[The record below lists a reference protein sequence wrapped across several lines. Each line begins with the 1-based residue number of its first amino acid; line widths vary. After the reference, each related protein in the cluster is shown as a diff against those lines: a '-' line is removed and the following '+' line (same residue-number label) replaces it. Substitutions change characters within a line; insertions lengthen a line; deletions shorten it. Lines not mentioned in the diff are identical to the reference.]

1 MTGAAVLAWTALLS
15 DDPGVQLRDFISTSL
30 VIGGPPATATW
41 LIVRRAAAEA
51 VGRDTPARLLA
62 LATAGLRGGHA
73 AWGAAMRAE
82 LASIDRRDERRR
94 FAVGRAWTAL
104 RTGWTRTGLL
114 VAATVGAGLAATT
127 LFSSRASLA
136 GDRTGSLFH
145 VLVVVTPVVLLAV
158 AFGVGFVGASF
169 RSGLEIGL
177 LAMLGALVGIVAVA
191 MPEGARWAETAG
203 VFMLDG
209 DAPVVALTGR
219 AGALDALQ
227 STLIFGSITWP
238 AGPVIGAALGA
249 ALRRRR
255 RAPAEQYHRKSW
267 SRAGSC
273 TWTWTRSSPPSSS

>member
-1 MTGAAVLAWTALLS
+1 MTGAAVLAWTALLAD

-30 VIGGPPATATW
+30 IIGGFRPRRRGSSSGVPRPRRSVAT
-41 LIVRRAAAEA
+41 
-51 VGRDTPARLLA
+51 P
-62 LATAGLRGGHA
+62 LRGSSHSRPPLL
-73 AWGAAMRAE
+73 GAAMRGQ
-82 LASIDRRDERRR
+82 LAGIDRRDERRR

-136 GDRTGSLFH
+136 GDRTGSLFR

-255 RAPAEQYHRKSW
+255 RAPTEQYHRKSW
-267 SRAGSC
+267 SRAGSY
-273 TWTWTRSSPPSSS
+273 TWTWTRSSRPSSS

>member
-1 MTGAAVLAWTALLS
+1 MTGTGAAVLAWTAQLY
-15 DDPGVQLRDFISTSL
+15 DPGVQLLNLVSTTV
-30 VIGGPPATATW
+30 VIGGLPATATW
-41 LIVRRAAAEA
+41 LIVRRGAAEA
-51 VGRDTPARLLA
+51 VGRDAPERLLA
-62 LATAGLRGGHA
+62 LATAGLRDGHA
-73 AWGAAMRAE
+73 AWGAALRAE
-82 LASIDRRDERRR
+82 LDSIDRPDERRR

-114 VAATVGAGLAATT
+114 VAATVGAGA

-136 GDRTGSLFH
+136 GDRTGSLFR

-191 MPEGARWAETAG
+191 MPEGARWAATAG

-273 TWTWTRSSPPSSS
+273 TWTWTRSSPLSSS